1 MIEILKDNHF
11 KTEKLLVTS
20 DINRIIEAIQGVKRD
35 ELDFD
40 IDGMVIKV
48 NDVKLREKLG
58 FTDKFPRWA
67 IAYKFEA
74 EETTT
79 MLKDVKW
86 QGEPVNL
93 RRSLYWS
100 LSSFAAQQSK
110 KLRLTITAI

>member
-1 MIEILKDNHF
+1 M
-11 KTEKLLVTS
+11 LVTS

-86 QGEPVNL
+86 QVGRTGKLTPLAVLEPVEL
-93 RRSLYWS
+93 CG
-100 LSSFAAQQSK
+100 ATVK